1 MKYQS
6 FYIVLIII
14 IAIGA
19 VIYLNAQNTKSA
31 SDSKKDG
38 DGKMVASI
46 SGYTVKDI
54 KGNDVNLSDYKGKVL
69 LLVNVASK
77 CGYTKQYKG
86 LEEIYREYKDQGF
99 EILAF
104 PCNDFGGQEPGT
116 NEEIAEFCSSKF
128 DVTFSLFDKIKVK
141 GDDKAPLYA
150 MLTNNEVTGSSDIG
164 WNFEKFLIAKDG
176 SVVKRY
182 KSKVDPKSD
191 ELLEV
196 LKAELAK

>member
-1 MKYQS
+1 MAAS
-6 FYIVLIII
+6 VNGYIV
-14 IAIGA
+14 
-19 VIYLNAQNTKSA
+19 
-31 SDSKKDG
+31 KD
-38 DGKMVASI
+38 M
-46 SGYTVKDI
+46 

-116 NEEIAEFCSSKF
+116 NEQIAEFCSATF
-128 DVTFSLFDKIKVK
+128 DVSFKLFDKIKVK

-164 WNFEKFLIAKDG
+164 WNFEKFLVSKEG
-176 SVVKRY
+176 NVVKRY
-182 KSKVDPKSD
+182 KSKVAPESD
-191 ELLEV
+191 ELLND
-196 LKAELAK
+196 LKSELAK

>member
-1 MKYQS
+1 MKLNLV
-6 FYIVLIII
+6 YILAVIVT
-14 IAIGA
+14 AVGA
-19 VIYLNAQNTKSA
+19 VIYLNAQNTKSETEL
-31 SDSKKDG
+31 KKEG
-38 DGKMVASI
+38 DGKMAASVN
-46 SGYTVKDI
+46 GYIVKDM

-116 NEEIAEFCSSKF
+116 NEQIAEFCSATF
-128 DVTFSLFDKIKVK
+128 DVSFKLFDKIKVK

-164 WNFEKFLIAKDG
+164 WNFEKFLVSKEG
-176 SVVKRY
+176 NVVKRY
-182 KSKVDPKSD
+182 KSKVAPESD
-191 ELLEV
+191 ELLND
-196 LKAELAK
+196 LKSELAK

>member
-1 MKYQS
+1 MKLS
-6 FYIVLIII
+6 TVLVFSVIII
-14 IAIGA
+14 TVGA
-19 VIYLNAQNTKSA
+19 MIFLNAQNTKR
-31 SDSKKDG
+31 DTELKKDG
-38 DGKMVASI
+38 DEKMVASI
-46 SGYTVKDI
+46 SGYSVKDI

-150 MLTNNEVTGSSDIG
+150 MLTNNEVTGTSDIG

-191 ELLEV
+191 ELLND
-196 LKAELAK
+196 LKSELEK